1 MGPDCP
7 QHMKGQMMNGAHS
20 LVKTLLASGVE
31 VCFANPGTSEMHF
44 VAALDDHPRMRCILC
59 LFEGG
64 TTGAAD
70 GYFRMSRNVAATL
83 LHLAPGFGNAFANLH
98 NARKAQSGVVNVMG
112 EHASY
117 HLRHESPL
125 KGDTQGISQAISHW
139 TRTSADAAQ
148 VAADGA
154 AAVQAARS
162 QNGQIATLILPANTA
177 WEAGSTPATAAPPPA
192 LRLPDAARIT
202 AAARALRQ
210 PGAALMVDGPALYED
225 ATAQLA
231 ARIATATG
239 ARLMA
244 PFFAARSRR
253 GAGSLRMARLAYEV
267 DLNIALLADV
277 KTLVLCGA
285 QRPTAFFAYP
295 GKPSLP
301 EAPGTAVLDLADI
314 TMDIPGTLA
323 ALAAEIGA
331 LPDLAA
337 DARQPLSLPPLPTGA
352 LTLEKVGAAIA
363 HLMPDDTIVVNEAI
377 TSGAPVAGQMQTAR
391 GHDWLVTMG
400 GAIGAGLP
408 TAVGAAVACPD
419 RKVLCLSG
427 DGSAMY
433 TLQSLWTMAR
443 ENLDVTTVLFA
454 NDTYRILHG
463 ELENV
468 GATKPGRNVARMF
481 DMVDPRLDW
490 VALAKGHGVEA
501 GRVETADDFSTAF
514 AAAMA
519 AKGPRLIVVP
529 C

>member
-1 MGPDCP
+1 
-7 QHMKGQMMNGAHS
+7 MNGAQS
-20 LVKTLLASGVE
+20 LVKTLLASGVD

-44 VAALDDHPRMRCILC
+44 VAALDDHPEMRCILC

-64 TTGAAD
+64 TSGAAD
-70 GYFRMSRNVAATL
+70 GYYRMSRKVAATL
-83 LHLAPGFGNAFANLH
+83 LHLAPGFGNAIANLH
-98 NARKAQSGVVNVMG
+98 NARKAQSGIVNVMG

-125 KGDTQGISQAISHW
+125 KGDTAGISAAISHW

-148 VAADGA
+148 VATDGA

-162 QNGQIATLILPANTA
+162 LNGQIATLILPANTA
-177 WEAGSTPATAAPPPA
+177 WEDGAAPVKAGAPPA
-192 LRLPDAARIT
+192 LRTPSAEQI
-202 AAARALRQ
+202 AAAAQALRQ
-210 PGAALMVDGPALYED
+210 PGAALMVDGEALFTD
-225 ATAQLA
+225 AAELA
-231 ARIATATG
+231 ARICAATG

-253 GAGSLRMARLAYEV
+253 GAGSIRMQRLAYEV
-267 DLNIALLADV
+267 DLNIAILADV
-277 KTLVLCGA
+277 KTLILCGA

-301 EAPGTAVLDLADI
+301 ESPGTAVLDLADI
-314 TMDIPGTLA
+314 NMNIPATLR
-323 ALAAEIGA
+323 ALANAVGP
-331 LPDLAA
+331 LPDLPSNMLVEQ
-337 DARQPLSLPPLPTGA
+337 DLPPLPQGA
-352 LTLEKVGAAIA
+352 LTLEKVGKTIA
-363 HLMPDDTIVVNEAI
+363 HHMPEDCIVVNEAI

-400 GAIGAGLP
+400 GSIGAGLP

-443 ENLDVTTVLFA
+443 EGLDVCTIIFA

-468 GATKPGRNVARMF
+468 GATKPGRSVARMF
-481 DMVDPRLDW
+481 DLVDPTLDW
-490 VALAKGHGVEA
+490 VALARGHGVQAE
-501 GRVETADDFSTAF
+501 RVETAEGFNKAF
-514 AAAMA
+514 AQAMA

>member
-1 MGPDCP
+1 
-7 QHMKGQMMNGAHS
+7 MNGAGS
-20 LVKTLLASGVE
+20 LVKTLLGSGVD

-44 VAALDDHPRMRCILC
+44 VAALDEHPQMRCILC

-70 GYFRMSRNVAATL
+70 GYFRMSRKVAATL

-112 EHASY
+112 EHATY
-117 HLRHESPL
+117 HLRFESPL
-125 KGDTQGISQAISHW
+125 KGDTAGISQAISHW

-162 QNGQIATLILPANTA
+162 LNGQIATLILPANTA
-177 WEAGSTPATAAPPPA
+177 WEEGSAPAVAAPPPA
-192 LRLPDAARIT
+192 LRTPTAAQIT
-202 AAARALRQ
+202 AALRALRQ
-210 PGAALMVDGPALYED
+210 PGAALMVDGEALFTE
-225 ATAQLA
+225 TAQLA
-231 ARIATATG
+231 ARICAATG

-253 GAGSLRMARLAYEV
+253 GAGSVRMARLAYEV
-267 DLNIALLADV
+267 DLNIAILADV
-277 KTLVLCGA
+277 STLILCGA

-314 TMDIPGTLA
+314 TMDIPATLA

-331 LPDLAA
+331 LPDLPT
-337 DARQPLSLPPLPTGA
+337 DALQPLALPPLPAGA
-352 LTLEKVGAAIA
+352 LTLEKVGQTIA
-363 HLMPDDTIVVNEAI
+363 HLMPEDTIVVNEAI
-377 TSGAPVAGQMQTAR
+377 TSGAPVAGQLVSAR

-400 GAIGAGLP
+400 GSIGAGLP

-443 ENLDVTTVLFA
+443 EGLDVCTIIFA

-463 ELENV
+463 ELVNV
-468 GATKPGRNVARMF
+468 GASAPGRNVARMF
-481 DMVDPRLDW
+481 DMVDPTLDW
-490 VALAKGHGVEA
+490 VALAKGHGVQA
-501 GRVETADDFSTAF
+501 VRVETADAFNAAF
-514 AAAMA
+514 AQAMA
-519 AKGPRLIVVP
+519 TKGPRLIVVP

>member
-1 MGPDCP
+1 
-7 QHMKGQMMNGAHS
+7 MNGAQS
-20 LVKTLLASGVE
+20 LVKTLLASGVD

-44 VAALDDHPRMRCILC
+44 VAALDDHPQMRCILC

-64 TTGAAD
+64 TSGAAD
-70 GYFRMSRNVAATL
+70 GYFRMSRKVAATL

-117 HLRHESPL
+117 HLHHESPL
-125 KGDTQGISQAISHW
+125 KGDTAGISQAISHW
-139 TRTSADAAQ
+139 TRTTADAAQ
-148 VAADGA
+148 VATDGA

-162 QNGQIATLILPANTA
+162 LNGQIATLILPANTA
-177 WEAGSTPATAAPPPA
+177 WEHGSAPATATAAPA
-192 LRLPDAARIT
+192 LRLPGAAQIT

-210 PGAALMVDGPALYED
+210 PGAALMVDGAALYTD
-225 ATAQLA
+225 TARLA
-231 ARIATATG
+231 ARIAAATG

-253 GAGSLRMARLAYEV
+253 GAGSVRMSRLAYEV
-267 DLNIALLADV
+267 DLNIGILADV
-277 KTLVLCGA
+277 RTLVLCGA

-314 TMDIPGTLA
+314 AMDIPGTLA
-323 ALAAEIGA
+323 ALAAEIGS
-331 LPDLAA
+331 LPDLPA
-337 DARQPLSLPPLPTGA
+337 DALQPLALPPLPSGA
-352 LTLEKVGAAIA
+352 LTLEKVGQAIA
-363 HLMPDDTIVVNEAI
+363 HLMPEDTVVVNEAI

-443 ENLDVTTVLFA
+443 EALDVTTVIFA
-454 NDTYRILHG
+454 NNTYRILHG

-468 GATKPGRNVARMF
+468 GASKPGRNVARMF
-481 DMVDPRLDW
+481 DMVDPVLDW
-490 VALAKGHGVEA
+490 VALAKGHGVPA
-501 GRVETADDFSTAF
+501 VRVETADAFNTAF
-514 AAAMA
+514 AEAMA
-519 AKGPRLIVVP
+519 EKGPRVIVVP

>member
-1 MGPDCP
+1 
-7 QHMKGQMMNGAHS
+7 MNGAQS
-20 LVKTLLASGVE
+20 LVKTLLASGVD

-44 VAALDDHPRMRCILC
+44 VAALDDHPEMRCILC

-64 TTGAAD
+64 TSGAAD
-70 GYFRMSRNVAATL
+70 GYFRMSRKVAATL

-125 KGDTQGISQAISHW
+125 KGDTAGISRAISHW

-162 QNGQIATLILPANTA
+162 LNGQIATLILPANTA
-177 WEAGSTPATAAPPPA
+177 WEPGGKAATAAPPPA
-192 LRLPDAARIT
+192 LRQPSPAQI
-202 AAARALRQ
+202 AAAAQALRQ
-210 PGAALMVDGPALYED
+210 PGAALMVDGEALYTKAAE
-225 ATAQLA
+225 LA
-231 ARIATATG
+231 ARICTATG

-253 GAGSLRMARLAYEV
+253 GAGSIRMQRLAYEV
-267 DLNIALLADV
+267 DLNIAILAEV
-277 KTLVLCGA
+277 RTLVLCGA

-301 EAPGTAVLDLADI
+301 EAPGSAIVELADI
-314 TMDIPGTLA
+314 TMDIAATLQ
-323 ALAAEIGA
+323 ALADCIGLTAPLA
-331 LPDLAA
+331 LDG
-337 DARQPLSLPPLPTGA
+337 RQPLDLPPLPQGA
-352 LTLEKVGAAIA
+352 LTLEKVGQAIA
-363 HLMPDDTIVVNEAI
+363 HLMPEDAVVVNEAI
-377 TSGAPVAGQMQTAR
+377 TSGAPAAGQMQTAR

-400 GAIGAGLP
+400 GSIGAGLP

-443 ENLDVTTVLFA
+443 EGLDVCTVIFA
-454 NDTYRILHG
+454 NDTYRILHA

-468 GATKPGRNVARMF
+468 GATRPGRNVARMF

-490 VALAKGHGVEA
+490 VALARGHGVDA
-501 GRVETADDFSTAF
+501 IRVETADAFNQAF
-514 AAAMA
+514 AEAMA

>member
-1 MGPDCP
+1 
-7 QHMKGQMMNGAHS
+7 MNGAES

-44 VAALDDHPRMRCILC
+44 VAALDDHPQMRCILC

-64 TTGAAD
+64 TSGAAD
-70 GYFRMSRNVAATL
+70 GYFRMSRKVAATL

-112 EHASY
+112 EHATY

-125 KGDTQGISQAISHW
+125 KGDTTGISQAISHW

-148 VAADGA
+148 VATDGA

-162 QNGQIATLILPANTA
+162 LNGQIATLILPANTA
-177 WEAGSTPATAAPPPA
+177 WEAGAAPVTAAPPPS
-192 LRLPDAARIT
+192 LRLPPAATIT
-202 AAARALRQ
+202 AAVTALRQ
-210 PGAALMVDGPALYED
+210 PGAALMVDGPALYDD
-225 ATAQLA
+225 ASAQLA
-231 ARIATATG
+231 TRIAAATG

-244 PFFAARSRR
+244 PFFAARARR
-253 GAGSLRMARLAYEV
+253 GAGALPMARLAYEV
-267 DLNIALLADV
+267 DLNSAILADV

-301 EAPGTAVLDLADI
+301 EAPGTAVLELADL
-314 TMDIPGTLA
+314 TMDIPATLA
-323 ALAAEIGA
+323 AMADAIGP
-331 LPDLAA
+331 LPDLAP
-337 DARQPLSLPPLPTGA
+337 DARQPLSLPALPSGA
-352 LTLEKVGAAIA
+352 LTLDKVGATIA
-363 HLMPDDTIVVNEAI
+363 HLMPEDAIVVNEAI
-377 TSGAPVAGQMQTAR
+377 TSGAPVAGPLASAR

-408 TAVGAAVACPD
+408 TAVGAAVACPK

-433 TLQSLWTMAR
+433 TLQSLWTIAR
-443 ENLDVTTVLFA
+443 ENLDICTVIFA

-463 ELENV
+463 ELVNV
-468 GATKPGRNVARMF
+468 GATPGRNVARMF
-481 DMVDPRLDW
+481 DMVDPTLDW
-490 VALAKGHGVEA
+490 VALAQGHGVQA
-501 GRVETADDFSTAF
+501 VRVETADAFNSAF
-514 AAAMA
+514 AEAME

>member
-1 MGPDCP
+1 
-7 QHMKGQMMNGAHS
+7 MNGAES
-20 LVKTLLASGVE
+20 LVKTLLTSGVD

-44 VAALDDHPRMRCILC
+44 VAALDDHPEMRCILC

-64 TTGAAD
+64 TSGAAD
-70 GYFRMSRNVAATL
+70 GYFRMSRKVAATL

-125 KGDTQGISQAISHW
+125 KGDTAGISQAISHW

-148 VAADGA
+148 VAGDGA

-162 QNGQIATLILPANTA
+162 LNGQIATLILPANTA
-177 WEAGSTPATAAPPPA
+177 WEEGGAPAIAAPAPA
-192 LRLPDAARIT
+192 LRKPAATQI
-202 AAARALRQ
+202 AAAAKALRQ
-210 PGAALMVDGPALYED
+210 PGAVLMVDGEALFTE
-225 ATAQLA
+225 TAQIA
-231 ARIATATG
+231 ARICAATG

-244 PFFAARSRR
+244 PFFAARSRH
-253 GAGSLRMARLAYEV
+253 GAGSVKMDRLAYEV
-267 DLNIALLADV
+267 DLNIAILADV

-301 EAPGTAVLDLADI
+301 EAPGTAVLELADI
-314 TMDIPGTLA
+314 TMDIPGTLD
-323 ALAAEIGA
+323 ALATALGP
-331 LPDLAA
+331 LPDLPA
-337 DARQPLSLPPLPTGA
+337 DSLQPLVLPPLPSGV
-352 LTLEKVGAAIA
+352 LTLEKVGQAIA
-363 HLMPDDTIVVNEAI
+363 NLMPEDCVVVNEAI
-377 TSGAPVAGQMQTAR
+377 TSGAPVAGPLRGAR
-391 GHDWLVTMG
+391 GHEWLVTMG
-400 GAIGAGLP
+400 GSIGAGLP
-408 TAVGAAVACPD
+408 TAVGAAVACPE

-443 ENLDVTTVLFA
+443 EGLDVCTVIFA

-463 ELENV
+463 ELVNV
-468 GATKPGRNVARMF
+468 RAKSGANVARMF
-481 DMVDPRLDW
+481 DMVDPTLDW
-490 VALAKGHGVEA
+490 VALAKGHGVQA
-501 GRVETADDFSTAF
+501 VRIETAEAFNAAF
-514 AAAMA
+514 ADAMA
-519 AKGPRLIVVP
+519 TKGPRLIVVP

>member
-1 MGPDCP
+1 
-7 QHMKGQMMNGAHS
+7 MNGATS
-20 LVKTLLASGVE
+20 LVKTLLGSGVN

-44 VAALDDHPRMRCILC
+44 VAALDEHPEMRCILC

-70 GYFRMSRNVAATL
+70 GYFRMSRRVAATL

-112 EHASY
+112 EHATW

-125 KGDTQGISQAISHW
+125 KGDTAGISQSISHW

-148 VAADGA
+148 VAVDGA

-162 QNGQIATLILPANTA
+162 LNGQIATLILPANTA
-177 WEAGSTPATAAPPPA
+177 WEAGSTPAVAAEPPA
-192 LRLPDAARIT
+192 LRLPDAAQIA

-210 PGAALMVDGPALYED
+210 PGAALMVDGEALYTD
-225 ATAQLA
+225 AAGLA
-231 ARIATATG
+231 ARIAQATG
-239 ARLMA
+239 AQLMA
-244 PFFAARSRR
+244 PFFAARARR
-253 GAGSLRMARLAYEV
+253 GAGSVRMQRLAYEV
-267 DLNIALLADV
+267 DLNIEILARV

-301 EAPGTAVLDLADI
+301 EAPGTVVLELADL
-314 TMDIPGTLA
+314 TMDVPGTLA
-323 ALAAEIGA
+323 ALAAEIGV
-331 LPDLAA
+331 
-337 DARQPLSLPPLPTGA
+337 LPPLPDAALQPLALQPLPSGV
-352 LTLEKVGAAIA
+352 LTLEKVGQTIA
-363 HLMPDDTIVVNEAI
+363 HLMPEDTVVVNEAI
-377 TSGAPVAGQMQTAR
+377 TSGAPVAGQLATAR

-443 ENLDVTTVLFA
+443 EGLDVCTIIFA

-463 ELENV
+463 ELVNV
-468 GATKPGRNVARMF
+468 GASQPGRNVGRMF
-481 DMVDPRLDW
+481 DMVDPTLDW
-490 VALAKGHGVEA
+490 VALAKGHGVQA
-501 GRVETADDFSTAF
+501 VRVETAEAF
-514 AAAMA
+514 NTGFAEAMTS
-519 AKGPRLIVVP
+519 KGPRLIVVP